1 MTLEQVAA
9 RSLLDLSKEE
19 LWAKDGPVTVL
30 FEDGTKLETTWRY
43 TILSVYYWNIF
54 RVYPKATILKE
65 MHANTIPFNG
75 NAMLRVLE
83 RVVFGVYY
91 EYRARGED
99 IDRRAMAKLT
109 FETINYIY
117 NDFSINLSAYVT
129 TFSAFDIIEIMTDPI
144 VKEANEMVKAGTKEA
159 IDRAY
164 AIITARLE
172 DGEGLR
178 HNNIVRAVRVKTVS
192 IGQVLQCVTAVGFRT
207 DINADIFPKPV
218 TRSFFEGLDDLY
230 SSMIESRS
238 GAKAAAYNKDLISKT
253 ETLNRELQIV
263 AQSLLRLH
271 HTDCGTTRT
280 MEWYVQEEHIELLEG
295 KHYYPQDPT
304 KVSGQQLL
312 TFTGKEKELIG
323 KTVYL
328 RSVMGCMHP
337 DPEGVC
343 EVCYGNIADTVMP
356 NTNIGHLAATIFCA
370 KITQLTLSTKHHDAS
385 AAVDPMVLGKLERKF
400 FVCKGEGANKDIIYF
415 KKEMANRPMTITFAL
430 REVPGITD
438 TEAVADVD
446 ILIPE
451 RVSSINQIVLQ
462 VPSEQEGEEDE
473 SYMLTV
479 SMYNRSAFLTKD
491 ALMFIRH
498 QLKNRKCEFVHTG
511 VTPRITIDMTGYD
524 VRRPLFRLP
533 YTHVNMVEY
542 MQDIQSFLY
551 SSTNSRPTIP
561 MPRTA
566 RKFIHKSKVLNQFLN
581 VRDGVAAF
589 INRTNVHL
597 RANFV
602 HMEILAYVFT
612 ARNPTVKD
620 YRLGKPGLDA
630 TYAKHSEIMMYR
642 SLAPTMAHKNQ
653 AGALMSIESFLV
665 PYRNESPFDASLE
678 SGVVPL

>member
-1 MTLEQVAA
+1 MKQVHA
-9 RSLLDLSKEE
+9 RSLLSLSKEE
-19 LWAKDGPVTVL
+19 LWSKDGPVTVL
-30 FEDGTKLETTWRY
+30 FEDGLQLETTWRY

-54 RVYPKATILKE
+54 RTFPKASILKE
-65 MHANTIPFNG
+65 MHAGTVPFNG
-75 NAMLRVLE
+75 NTMLRVLE
-83 RVVFGVYY
+83 RTVFGVFYD
-91 EYRARGED
+91 YRRRGEEL
-99 IDRRAMAKLT
+99 DRRQLAKLT
-109 FETINYIY
+109 FETINHIY

-144 VKEANEMVKAGTKEA
+144 VKEANERVKVGTKDA
-159 IDRAY
+159 IDEAY
-164 AIITARLE
+164 ATITARLE

-178 HNNIVRAVRVKTVS
+178 HNNIVRAVRVKTAP
-192 IGQVLQCVTAVGFRT
+192 IGQVLQCITAVGFRT

-263 AQSLLRLH
+263 SQSLLRLH

-280 MEWYVQEEHIELLEG
+280 MEWYVQEEHVKLLDG
-295 KHYYPQDPT
+295 KHYYLQDPT
-304 KVSGQQLL
+304 VVSGQQML
-312 TFTGKEKELIG
+312 TFTGGEKELVG
-323 KTVYL
+323 KKVYL

-343 EVCYGNIADTVMP
+343 EVCYGKMADTVMP
-356 NTNIGHLAATIFCA
+356 GTNIGHLAATIFCA
-370 KITQLTLSTKHHDAS
+370 KITQMTLGTKHHDAS
-385 AAVDPMVLGKLERKF
+385 AAVDPMVLGRLERKF
-400 FVCKGEGANKDIIYF
+400 FVCKGEGSNNDIIYF
-415 KKEMANRPMTITFAL
+415 KKEMANRPMSITFAL

-438 TEAVADVD
+438 TEAVNDVD
-446 ILIPE
+446 VLIPE
-451 RVSSINQIVLQ
+451 RVSSINQILLQ
-462 VPSEQEGEEDE
+462 VPSDE
-473 SYMLTV
+473 VGVDGDDSYMLTV

-491 ALMFIRH
+491 ALKFIRH

-511 VTPRITIDMTGYD
+511 VTPRITIEMTGYD
-524 VRRPLFRLP
+524 VRRPLFQLP

-566 RKFIHKSKVLNQFLN
+566 RKFVHKSKVLNQFTN
-581 VRDGVAAF
+581 TRDGVAAF
-589 INRTNVHL
+589 INRTNEHL

-612 ARNPTVKD
+612 ARDPLAKD
-620 YRLGKPGLDA
+620 YRLGKPGLNA

-642 SLAPTMAHKNQ
+642 SLAPMMAHKNQ
-653 AGALMSIESFLV
+653 AGGLMSVESFLV
-665 PYRNESPFDASLE
+665 PYRNESPFDAALE
-678 SGVVPL
+678 SGAVPL